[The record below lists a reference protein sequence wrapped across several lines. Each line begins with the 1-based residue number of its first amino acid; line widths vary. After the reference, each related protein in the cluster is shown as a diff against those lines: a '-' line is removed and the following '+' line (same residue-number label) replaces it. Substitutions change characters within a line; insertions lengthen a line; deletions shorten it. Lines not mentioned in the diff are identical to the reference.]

1 MHFEKKILEFVIS
14 RFKPR
19 IRNGRNNLTK
29 LFVAKNSIFLMKTA
43 GSPFF
48 ILGNRC
54 NFSKAMPMTND
65 SSRVFF
71 TAAKNGDVELNTF
84 LAKVSKVKIAMQRFL
99 IKYQWYRVK
108 QPHHSTN

>member
-54 NFSKAMPMTND
+54 NFSNAMPKIND
-65 SSRVFF
+65 SSRAFF
-71 TAAKNGDVELNTF
+71 TAVKNADVALNTF
-84 LAKVSKVKIAMQRFL
+84 LAKVSKVKITQRRYL
-99 IKYQWYRVK
+99 MKYLWHRVK